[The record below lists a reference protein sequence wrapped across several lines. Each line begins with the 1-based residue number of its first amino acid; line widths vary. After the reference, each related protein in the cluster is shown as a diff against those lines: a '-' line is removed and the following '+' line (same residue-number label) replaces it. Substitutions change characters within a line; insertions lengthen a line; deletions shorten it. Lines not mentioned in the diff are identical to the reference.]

1 MADRDIIKAI
11 GFFLKPLFGDQYI
24 MTETDNIIMVK
35 TVGLSIANLTPDRQ
49 LTGYLVAERFSF
61 TGINRFSNEEE
72 MLDALEYIED
82 SIEKHID
89 ENEYEYQRVRR
100 SWKVKHVVFNLNED
114 IRKQLFWQHLKT

>member
-1 MADRDIIKAI
+1 MADRDASRCR
-11 GFFLKPLFGDQYI
+11 DQYI

-72 MLDALEYIED
+72 MLDALEYIEA

>member
-1 MADRDIIKAI
+1 
-11 GFFLKPLFGDQYI
+11 
-24 MTETDNIIMVK
+24 
-35 TVGLSIANLTPDRQ
+35 
-49 LTGYLVAERFSF
+49 
-61 TGINRFSNEEE
+61 
-72 MLDALEYIED
+72 MLDALEYIEA